1 MSDLPTLNIMEPIII
16 PATEEKNFNIPWVT
30 QFSCTADDPANV
42 RLYAIIRPSCVL
54 ANGTREILV
63 QDGKCAVVDIQD
75 LFGILQGTKI
85 EPKLTKETIQMGGQL
100 MGLTLMFL
108 NAYLTDKAAPDAVVE
123 PVVEPVNAPVVES
136 VPEGET
142 VQP

>member
-1 MSDLPTLNIMEPIII
+1 MSDLPTLNIMAPVVV

-30 QFSCTADDPANV
+30 QFSCTADDPQNV

-54 ANGTREILV
+54 ASGKREILV
-63 QDGKCAVVDIQD
+63 QDGKCAVVDISD
-75 LFGILQGTKI
+75 LFGILGGTKV
-85 EPKLTKETIQMGGQL
+85 EPKLTPETIQMGGQL

-108 NAYLTDKAAPDAVVE
+108 NAYLTDKAAPDVVVE
-123 PVVEPVNAPVVES
+123 PT
-136 VPEGET
+136 PEGEV